1 MKFKLS
7 MLTLVV
13 GISALLS
20 GCEKAPEG
28 AQQAR
33 PMQQV
38 DIVKLS
44 QATLTFKQTLPGRA
58 VASKVAQVR
67 PQVSGIILKRHF
79 EEGALVKAGQP
90 LYQIDDAIY
99 QASLVSAEAK
109 IFQTKTNLDNAKTE
123 LYRYQSLIKDN
134 AVSQQKLDQAQAT
147 YSAFQAQLAMDKAA
161 LNKVEVDLSYTKVL
175 APIDG
180 RISKSNITQGALVTA
195 LQSQALA
202 TITQLDPIYFDLV
215 QANGQLRDLNLRK
228 AAGELIAV
236 TQTAR
241 LDFGGDKFYR
251 QQGILKFNEVQAN
264 PSTDTVTMRVEFP
277 NADYTLLPGMYGQ
290 VELVQA
296 TRANS
301 ILVPQ
306 KAVQFNRQGQAT
318 VFMLSSDNK
327 VELRVVTIGRS
338 FERDWLVLSGLS
350 QGEQVIVSGLQK
362 IGPGMTVAPNDVTAT
377 GSATNVKAG

>member
-13 GISALLS
+13 GIISLLF

-28 AQQAR
+28 AQRAR

-236 TQTAR
+236 TQSAR
-241 LDFGGDKFYR
+241 LNFGGDKFYP

-290 VELVQA
+290 VELIQA

-338 FERDWLVLSGLS
+338 FEHDWLVLSGLS